1 MRSDY
6 KVKPLQGL
14 QRYIV
19 TRYIVNRGN
28 PRGMPFSLTKT
39 PRQRAA
45 ASTP

>member
-19 TRYIVNRGN
+19 NRGN
-28 PRGMPFSLTKT
+28 PRGIPFSLTKT
-39 PRQRAA
+39 TRQQSA
-45 ASTP
+45 ASTL